1 MNVYHVHT
9 WCLWRSEEGVH
20 SPGTG
25 AADGCKHYVVLV
37 TEAGAPGRAASVIS
51 RHAVSPWPLGYLA
64 LLYVNVVLKKK
75 KKKTKHL
82 FLGISWMS
90 VSFIYHWSIQVATQG
105 ILSVLRK

>member
-75 KKKTKHL
+75 KKQNTFSSASHGCLLALYIIGPFKWPHK
-82 FLGISWMS
+82 
-90 VSFIYHWSIQVATQG
+90 VS
-105 ILSVLRK
+105 

>member
-64 LLYVNVVLKKK
+64 LLYVNVVLEKKK
-75 KKKTKHL
+75 KQNTFSSASHGCLLALYIIGPFKWPHK
-82 FLGISWMS
+82 
-90 VSFIYHWSIQVATQG
+90 VS
-105 ILSVLRK
+105 

>member
-9 WCLWRSEEGVH
+9 WCLWRSEEGVQ

-75 KKKTKHL
+75 KKQNTFSSASHGCLLALYIIGPFKWPHK
-82 FLGISWMS
+82 
-90 VSFIYHWSIQVATQG
+90 VS
-105 ILSVLRK
+105 